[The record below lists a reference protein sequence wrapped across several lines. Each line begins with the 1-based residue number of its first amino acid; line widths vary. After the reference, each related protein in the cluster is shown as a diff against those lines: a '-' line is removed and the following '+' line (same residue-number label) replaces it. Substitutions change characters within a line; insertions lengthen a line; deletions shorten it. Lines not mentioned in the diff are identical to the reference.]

1 MRAAI
6 DAIKSVRA
14 ARDLGI
20 FADNYIA
27 KDGTIYASDG
37 RMAAAIACSTLDGIN
52 RLIPGDELEKLISR
66 LPDDVT
72 LRLNDQSI
80 TIASG
85 RMRGTIT
92 TRDPADMMM
101 LMPDEEWRVPPP
113 GLINAMKLARP
124 FVADVAAQPFATCLF
139 LRDGAV
145 LATTNIALIQVE
157 CPGLAPDADRLLPAW
172 AADFVLKA
180 SGAAGDL
187 IGPLSGLILNDRY
200 AAFRWAGG
208 LWLRT
213 QLVTGAFPAAVGS
226 LLAEVAPTQPLA
238 ITAPWR
244 RAYAAVAAISEGV
257 ITIEPDRIVG
267 GHRHSRVEH
276 DVEPID
282 IGEAVR
288 FDPKYLSP
296 VVELA
301 QARNPAAFPRPVS
314 FVAPGV
320 RGLIAGRRA

>member
-20 FADNYIA
+20 FADNSIA

-85 RMRGTIT
+85 RMRGTIA

-124 FVADVAAQPFATCLF
+124 FVADVAAQPFATCLC

-145 LATTNIALIQVE
+145 LATTNITLVQID
-157 CPGLAPDADRLLPAW
+157 APWLTTNMPTDEDGPDLLVPAW
-172 AADFVLKA
+172 AVDFAIKVPHELT
-180 SGAAGDL
+180 
-187 IGPLSGLILNDRY
+187 GLILNDRY
-200 AAFRWAGG
+200 IAFRWGG
-208 LWLRT
+208 LWFRS
-213 QLVTGAFPAAVGS
+213 QLVTGAFPKGVRKM
-226 LLAEVAPTQPLA
+226 LAEVAPTQPLA

-282 IGEAVR
+282 ITEAIR

-301 QARNPAAFPRPVS
+301 QAWNPAAFPRPVP

-320 RGLIAGRRA
+320 RGLIMGRRA